1 MLKSVRRLFV
11 VIGMLVAPATTAA
24 AQGTWIEIRSPN
36 FTVVSNAGDGRSREI
51 AWQFEQIRAAIVA
64 GWPWAR
70 TTLDRPV
77 LVVAAKD
84 ESTMKSLLQLHDE
97 VGTITTSVGETALDR
112 HYIVVRSDVRTDQRV
127 DTNPFYGGYWV
138 YSALTL
144 KTGGEHELPLW
155 YWTGLA
161 CILGNTM
168 VRPEE
173 MRFGLL
179 IPWLLRDV
187 RSESRLRLSEL
198 LTMDAKASYYTS
210 TPTRERFDAQAWAF
224 MHYLLYE
231 AVVQQPDRV
240 NRLNRLVLDG
250 RPSVEAVQEAF
261 GGLDELETAY
271 LKHVNKPLMQYARA
285 TIETKIDAKTFGART
300 LSPAASTAIRAGLH
314 GAFSRSVEARAL
326 VAESRKL
333 DAMAP
338 QSYEVEGQLLERE
351 GKRAEA
357 LAAFEKAEQLNSEN
371 FYTYFRLANLTW
383 PDKAASPEME
393 RRLRRAAALNDAH
406 APTQALL
413 SQALVA
419 SGHAADALAPATRAV
434 TLEPGSAQ
442 PRMAL
447 ARVQWALMN
456 RPAARGLAR
465 SALATSR
472 TDGERQQ
479 AQALIDFF
487 DKTP

>member
-1 MLKSVRRLFV
+1 
-11 VIGMLVAPATTAA
+11 
-24 AQGTWIEIRSPN
+24 
-36 FTVVSNAGDGRSREI
+36 
-51 AWQFEQIRAAIVA
+51 
-64 GWPWAR
+64 
-70 TTLDRPV
+70 V
-77 LVVAAKD
+77 LVIAAKD
-84 ESTMKSLLQLHDE
+84 ESTMKSLLQLRDE
-97 VGTITTSVGETALDR
+97 VGTVTTSVGETAPDR

-127 DTNPFYGGYWV
+127 DTNPFYGAYWV

-144 KTGGEHELPLW
+144 KTGAEHELPLW

-187 RSESRLRLSEL
+187 RNEARLRLSEF
-198 LTMDAKASYYTS
+198 LTLDTKSSYYTS
-210 TPTRERFDAQAWAF
+210 TATRQRFDAQAWAF
-224 MHYLLYE
+224 MHYLMYE
-231 AVVQQPDRV
+231 ALVEQPDRV
-240 NRLNRLVLDG
+240 NRLNRLVLEG

-261 GGLDELETAY
+261 GDLDALETAY
-271 LKHVNKPLMQYARA
+271 LKHVNKPIMQYSRA

-300 LSPAASTAIRAGLH
+300 LSPAASAAIRAGLH
-314 GAFSRSVEARAL
+314 GAFRQAVEARAL
-326 VAESRKL
+326 IAESRKL
-333 DAMAP
+333 DAMSP
-338 QSYEVEGQLLERE
+338 QSYEVEGQLLDTE
-351 GKRAEA
+351 GKRPEA

-383 PDKAASPEME
+383 PEKAASPEME
-393 RRLRRAAALNDAH
+393 RRLRRSAALNGTH
-406 APTQALL
+406 APTQAMLAE
-413 SQALVA
+413 ALVA
-419 SGHAADALAPATRAV
+419 SAHAADALEPAKRAV
-434 TLEPGSAQ
+434 TLEPASSQ

-465 SALATSR
+465 SALSASR